1 MLVMERPVQTY
12 ISTKLRERKVLS
24 LTDTLA
30 LLVEIRR
37 YIEEFQL
44 QKEYRAYLQIILYRP
59 RTKQVIS
66 KS

>member
-12 ISTKLRERKVLS
+12 ISTKLRERKVLP
-24 LTDTLA
+24 LTDTLV

-44 QKEYRAYLQIILYRP
+44 QKEYKVYLQIIL
-59 RTKQVIS
+59 
-66 KS
+66 